1 MEDLTDNPFA
11 TLFPSLTVAKSYQLK
26 QKSEEVENVEVKQSK
41 PLDLSSI
48 DVELNN
54 SIEEIFLFTLN
65 KFSVLGG
72 DNKQLIYLSSLA
84 DIIGSYKSNIYFDV
98 YDVLLHSIKNKS
110 SLHAHRPYMKS
121 FLTKDC

>member
-98 YDVLLHSIKNKS
+98 YDVL
-110 SLHAHRPYMKS
+110 Y
-121 FLTKDC
+121 